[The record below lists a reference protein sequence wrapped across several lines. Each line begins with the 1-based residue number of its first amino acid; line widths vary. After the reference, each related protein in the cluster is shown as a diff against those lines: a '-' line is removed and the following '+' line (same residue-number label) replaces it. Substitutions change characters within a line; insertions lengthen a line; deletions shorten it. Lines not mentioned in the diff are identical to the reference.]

1 MPRARINGINLYY
14 EDGGI
19 GAPVVFIHGGFPSLA
34 MKLQDVDEW
43 AWTWERDF
51 AARFHFIW
59 YDRRG
64 CYRSD
69 SPADGYALENQARDL
84 AALLDHLQL
93 DSAHVIGSS
102 AGGPIAIIFAA
113 LWPHRVRSL
122 ILAGTGLEFFPEE
135 GDPISDIIR
144 RQIELLDEAGVEVAF
159 DARPPRVQTSFESLW
174 RAEEEAARGRLTR
187 TSSTNR
193 YAQHRHS
200 RYRGVTESTSTR
212 WNSEAYRH
220 TWTVIYGRMLGRF
233 SRPPWSCMEV
243 TIARYLSLS
252 GKRSRRLFQACF
264 SRLCPAAATVLS
276 TEPRRGDSAPFSS
289 SQSKSQSAKLPSEL
303 DVMTLTRR

>member
-51 AARFHFIW
+51 AARFHFVW

-84 AALLDHLQL
+84 AAILDHLQL
-93 DSAHVIGSS
+93 DSAHIIGSS
-102 AGGPIAIIFAA
+102 AGGPIAIVFAA

-135 GDPISDIIR
+135 GDPISDLIR

-159 DARPPRVQTSFESLW
+159 DARPPRVQTSFEILW
-174 RAEEEAARGRLTR
+174 RTEEEAARGRLDTYVEHEQIR
-187 TSSTNR
+187 TAE
-193 YAQHRHS
+193 AQQ
-200 RYRGVTESTSTR
+200 V
-212 WNSEAYRH
+212 
-220 TWTVIYGRMLGRF
+220 
-233 SRPPWSCMEV
+233 PWSDRVHFYAVELRSLQAYMDSDIRADARQVLAPTLVLHGSDDREV
-243 TIARYLSLS
+243 PLALGKEIVQTIPGALLQVVPGGGHSLVH
-252 GKRSRRLFQACF
+252 R
-264 SRLCPAAATVLS
+264 
-276 TEPRRGDSAPFSS
+276 TEEGRQRAIPFIAEQESVR
-289 SQSKSQSAKLPSEL
+289 QTA
-303 DVMTLTRR
+303 V